1 MFGFTYFHILS
12 ATHDFNLRF
21 SNLPR
26 LMLKKVVAYF
36 LIIACFFSF
45 GGGLGRAVI
54 CFDRHG
60 CVELELL
67 HSGDHCL
74 TEHLHGHHK
83 HHGHKHPGDNPDQE
97 NAFHFTPENSCCS
110 ACDDIEVSLQLFAPR
125 RKQLKSSTTF
135 SVKPIFQPSTCTPLV
150 ISTQKISLNPTPLS
164 VPNPSLALL
173 QSVILL
179 I

>member
-1 MFGFTYFHILS
+1 MF
-12 ATHDFNLRF
+12 
-21 SNLPR
+21 
-26 LMLKKVVAYF
+26 KKVIVCF
-36 LIIACFFSF
+36 LVIACFCSF
-45 GGGLGRAVI
+45 GGGRGRAVI

-83 HHGHKHPGDNPDQE
+83 HHEHKHPGDNPDQK
-97 NAFHFTPENSCCS
+97 NAFNYTSKDCCCS

-125 RKQLKSSTTF
+125 RKQLKNSPNF
-135 SVKPIFQPSTCTPLV
+135 SVKPIFPPSTCTPLV
-150 ISTQKISLNPTPLS
+150 ISTKTIALNPTPPS
-164 VPNPSLALL
+164 VPDPSLTLL